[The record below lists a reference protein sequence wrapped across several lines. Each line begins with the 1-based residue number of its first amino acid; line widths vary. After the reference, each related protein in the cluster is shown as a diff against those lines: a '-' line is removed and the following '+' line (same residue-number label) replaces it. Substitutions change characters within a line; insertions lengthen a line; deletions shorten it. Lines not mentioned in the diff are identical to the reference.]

1 MTGYHK
7 KWNFH
12 TIEMTDPR
20 MREVLE
26 QIRDSGAPHPV
37 NLDDVWQA
45 CGFHTKATAKQGLKG
60 LDKAEV
66 ILDAPTPRKAGQTG
80 RPPKVTLMTLAAFEH
95 LCTMKPAGA
104 EVWKHYK
111 ELSATP
117 RGPAAPAAP
126 AGPAPVP
133 ALVAVSAQSTPA
145 VFDDS
150 RRLEIKKLFDAANSS
165 TESHPIN
172 FDDAWR
178 ICGYTRGDN
187 AKRALKGPGI
197 DGEIISLKPE
207 EGSRFNK
214 NPPKRGPVPET
225 ILMTVRGF
233 KHFCLKAPG
242 ALGAQVRDYYISLEE
257 VANAAI
263 AVAQDV
269 ASGEVTVTATS
280 AGGLKRLRT
289 LEEAIN
295 ANAKRVKSFTSEQ
308 TVSHGAALDY
318 EKVIRDVQT
327 QFASEME
334 AIEEERNERVEN
346 ALAVRRNREFY
357 YGSLAKERR
366 EAAYAAQEKLKLEQ
380 QLYSANLAELE
391 ELKKQMA
398 TSDANFK
405 KVKAELEVEM
415 RDKLNVWLRVQELN
429 GVVFSEDMV
438 AAL

>member
-1 MTGYHK
+1 MIGYHK

-66 ILDAPTPRKAGQTG
+66 ILDAPTSRKAGQTG

-172 FDDAWR
+172 FDDAWKLA
-178 ICGYTRGDN
+178 GYSTKGN
-187 AKRALKGPGI
+187 AERALKVPGI
-197 DGEIISLKPE
+197 EDEISLIKIDKP
-207 EGSRFNK
+207 NK
-214 NPPKRGPVPET
+214 STPHNKKI

-233 KHFCLKAPG
+233 KHFCMKAPG
-242 ALGAQVRDYYISLEE
+242 ALGAQVRDYYISLEQ

-380 QLYSANLAELE
+380 KLYNANLAELE
-391 ELKKQMA
+391 QLKKQMA
-398 TSDANFK
+398 TSDARFK
-405 KVKAELEVEM
+405 KVKAELEAEKQE
-415 RDKLNVWLRVQELN
+415 KLNVWLRVQELN